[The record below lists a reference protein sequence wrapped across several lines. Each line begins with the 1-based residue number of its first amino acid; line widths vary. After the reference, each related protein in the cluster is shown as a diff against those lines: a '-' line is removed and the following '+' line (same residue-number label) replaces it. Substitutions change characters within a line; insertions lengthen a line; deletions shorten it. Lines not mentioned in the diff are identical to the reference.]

1 MTLLEKIKALLAKAA
16 STDNAAEAEAFAA
29 KAAELMD
36 KYQIDIDQLGEAGDA
51 IGEDTGYT
59 TKERKPVWQNYVAS
73 ATARYYGCDTVLS
86 TRWDGTKTQFIGR
99 ESARMTAMEMLPYF
113 IQTIN
118 RLARDMVAE
127 DKARGIRSYQRATAH
142 RIGLEFANRLGELT
156 PDRPKAATAAGG
168 NALILLDQ
176 QRAWLAEHYPN
187 LKTGK
192 ARSFSSSTRHRDAA
206 ASIGLARQ
214 TAAGR
219 SALRIGG

>member
-36 KYQIDIDQLGEAGDA
+36 KYQIDIDQLGQAGDA

-59 TKERKPVWQNYVAS
+59 TKERKAVWQNHVAS
-73 ATARYYGCDTVLS
+73 ATARYFGCDTVLS
-86 TRWDGTKTQFIGR
+86 SRYEGTRTQFIGR

-113 IQTIN
+113 LQTIN
-118 RLARDMVAE
+118 RLAREMVAE
-127 DKARGIRSYQRATAH
+127 DKARGINAHQRATAN
-142 RIGLEFANRLGELT
+142 RIGLEFVCRLTAMT
-156 PDRPKAATAAGG
+156 PDRPQAATAAGG

-176 QRAWLAEHYPN
+176 QSAWLTERYPN
-187 LKTGK
+187 LRT
-192 ARSFSSSTRHRDAA
+192 ARGMKFSTSTRHRDAA
-206 ASIGLARQ
+206 NSIGLARQ

-219 SALRIGG
+219 SALQLG

>member
-36 KYQIDIDQLGEAGDA
+36 KYQVDIDQLGEAGDA
-51 IGEDTGYT
+51 IGEDEGYR
-59 TKERKPVWQNYVAS
+59 TKERKAVWQNYVAS

-86 TRWDGTKTQFIGR
+86 TRWDGTATKFIGR
-99 ESARMTAMEMLPYF
+99 ESARMTAVEMLPYF
-113 IQTIN
+113 LQTIN
-118 RLARDMVAE
+118 RLAREMVAA
-127 DKARGIRSYQRATAH
+127 DKARGIKSHQRATAN
-142 RIGLEFANRLGELT
+142 RIGLEFANRLAELT
-156 PDRPKAATAAGG
+156 PDRPAAATAAGG

-187 LKTGK
+187 LKK
-192 ARSFSSSTRHRDAA
+192 AKGRSFSTAQRYRDAA
-206 ASIGLARQ
+206 NSIGLARQ

-219 SALRIGG
+219 SALRLS